1 MSLSIAGRPEM
12 CIGNNTNGSQLTYTV
27 CGFPMPKVTWGFTKS
42 SINKSINA
50 TERNDLFYAFDYSL
64 SLKPDMCEKDLYFEA
79 AGYKNITI
87 SWSEK
92 VKKDCKSQ
100 FYLPYCEILLLQN

>member
-1 MSLSIAGRPEM
+1 MSVAGRPEM

-100 FYLPYCEILLLQN
+100 FYLPYC

>member
-1 MSLSIAGRPEM
+1 
-12 CIGNNTNGSQLTYTV
+12 
-27 CGFPMPKVTWGFTKS
+27 
-42 SINKSINA
+42 
-50 TERNDLFYAFDYSL
+50 
-64 SLKPDMCEKDLYFEA
+64 MCEKDLYFEA